1 MKFALPCAALLLLPA
16 ISTVEAQVVVDQAA
30 TAGESYA
37 RGVSGII
44 SAQGQKNLDDSQ
56 ARINNQD
63 AYSAAIDNSI
73 KSVNAYWEKKDIYA
87 ERQAQ
92 MFAEI
97 EQKRERYVARRGSLD
112 LSPEEFDRTTGQINW
127 PKVLEQTA
135 FDQYRT
141 KMDQTFKERSYNGAL
156 TGDQYMQATTN
167 YNAWRAAILAQR
179 NEFPAPIVQQMLRFL
194 LKVNRELNDNLS

>member
-1 MKFALPCAALLLLPA
+1 MKFALPCAALLIVLGVSA
-16 ISTVEAQVVVDQAA
+16 AKAQVVVDQAA

-37 RGVSGII
+37 RGMSGII

-63 AYSAAIDNSI
+63 AYSKAIDNSV
-73 KSVNAYWEKKDIYA
+73 KSVSAYWEKKDIYA

-92 MFAEI
+92 QFAEI
-97 EQKRERYVARRGSLD
+97 EQKRDRYIARRGSLD
-112 LSPEEFDRTTGQINW
+112 LSTEEFDRTTGQINW
-127 PKVLEQTA
+127 PKVLEQSA

-141 KMDQTFKERSYNGAL
+141 KMDGIFKERSYNGAL
-156 TGDQYMQATTN
+156 TGDQYMEATTT

-179 NEFPAPIVQQMLRFL
+179 DAFPAPIVQQMLRFL
-194 LKVNRELNDNLS
+194 LKVNRELNDNLT

>member
-1 MKFALPCAALLLLPA
+1 MKYALPCAALLVVLG
-16 ISTVEAQVVVDQAA
+16 ISTAQALVVVDQAA

-37 RGVSGII
+37 RGISGII
-44 SAQGQKNLDDSQ
+44 SSQGKKNLDDSQ

-63 AYSAAIDNSI
+63 AYSAAIDNSV

-92 MFAEI
+92 QFAEI
-97 EQKRERYVARRGSLD
+97 EQKRDRYVTRRGSLD
-112 LSPEEFDRTTGQINW
+112 LSTEEFDRTTGQVNW
-127 PKVLEQTA
+127 PKVLEQSA

-141 KMDQTFKERSYNGAL
+141 QMDSILKERSYNGAL
-156 TGDQYMQATTN
+156 TGDQYMQATTT

-179 NEFPAPIVQQMLRFL
+179 AQFPAPIVQQMLRFL
-194 LKVNRELNDNLS
+194 LKVNRELNDNLT